1 MRNLRPYFKK
11 ISSPPPG
18 VNRKGGEAEG
28 VAEMKYKSPVAINA
42 FLKSI
47 FSVLRD
53 ESGLKLREKH
63 ITLLG

>member
-1 MRNLRPYFKK
+1 MAKL
-11 ISSPPPG
+11 
-18 VNRKGGEAEG
+18 
-28 VAEMKYKSPVAINA
+28 KYKSAVAINA